1 MADLS
6 DFLGHILE
14 EITRARVFADAEAVR
29 TAKRYASDP
38 DGLLQYF
45 AVPRL
50 RLPNIE
56 ITAPMIVRT
65 VPDGYV
71 EQTNPDVLGPA
82 VAGGV
87 ASVLTQQKIR
97 ISTAAI
103 TDLIKAD
110 PLLSKGILSQ
120 TAADTLSAQIGSQFK
135 STATR
140 QKSAAAIH
148 AEVVALIRQQ
158 IDETLKKLPRSP
170 VGIGID
176 ASTSAVKEFNVQAGQ
191 GANVLYVKMSIS
203 EDALE
208 IEFERPAEPAPDGQP
223 APAPGIKRLTPE

>member
-14 EITRARVFADAEAVR
+14 EITRARVLADAEAVR
-29 TAKRYASDP
+29 TAKRYAADP

-50 RLPNIE
+50 RLPNVE
-56 ITAPMIVRT
+56 ITAPVIVKL
-65 VPDGYV
+65 VPDGHV
-71 EQTNPDVLGPA
+71 EKTDPDVLGPA
-82 VAGGV
+82 VAGDV
-87 ASVLTQQKIR
+87 VNVLTQQKIR
-97 ISTAAI
+97 IAATAIIA
-103 TDLIKAD
+103 LIKAD
-110 PLLSKGILSQ
+110 PSLSKGILNQ
-120 TAADTLSAQIGSQFK
+120 TAADTLSAQIGSQIK
-135 STATR
+135 PAATR

-148 AEVVALIRQQ
+148 AEVVGMIRKQ
-158 IDETLKKLPRSP
+158 IDETLKRLPRSP

-176 ASTSAVKEFNVQAGQ
+176 ASSAAVKEFSVPAGQ
-191 GANVLYVKMSIS
+191 GASVLYVKMSIS